1 VLRETDPQTTI
12 WELLLPEEA
21 KRLPTELAR
30 VDAYLDDERFITPWR
45 GLFSARLGRPSV
57 PVDTLLRLLYLK
69 HRYGLGYESLCR
81 EVADSLSWRRFCRIP
96 LDRPVPHPTT
106 LVKLVRRAGPE
117 VIEQV
122 NAALVAKLAQGKLLR
137 ARKLRVDTTVVEAD
151 IDYPTDADLLEQA
164 VRKLG
169 GLVRRIKG
177 RGTASRT
184 RFRDRGRAAGRRMK
198 QLARTLRR
206 RTGVAMAEVDRL
218 TGEVARLARQT
229 VREVEVVARNA
240 RRTLARRPGDGRLG
254 RLVGE
259 LDETIIHTGRL
270 LAQTDQRLAG
280 NRVIAD
286 RLVSL
291 ADPDARP
298 IRKGKPRH
306 PTQFGY
312 TLLLAEDERGFIADH
327 QLQQGNPPDAPQLV
341 PAVQRV
347 VAVTGRAPGTV
358 VGDRGFGTAA
368 NDQAVAALG
377 VKRVGLQRTGT
388 PGTARLALERT
399 RAFPPAAQL
408 AGRHRG
414 PHQPP
419 QARLRAAP
427 DAATPAGRC
436 PHLGRAGHLR
446 LQPAAHDGC
455 RRLTRAPAADLPT
468 STGAATPTRTSS
480 GASSYPGARL
490 EEEAPMR
497 RHTRRQDTLDPGT
510 GVTTAGLDEPPEEP
524 GCFTTTLRCSRGVGS
539 IPLHGP
545 SGSASRGSLGWR
557 HGPGPMWWRSGSRW
571 PVWCSLVAQTP
582 RSWTALLRRRIPS
595 RVSKAPPPGSP
606 RPGARGSR

>member
-21 KRLPTELAR
+21 KRLPAELAR
-30 VDAYLDDERFITPWR
+30 VDAYLDDERFIAPWR
-45 GLFSARLGRPSV
+45 ALFSARLGRPSV

-81 EVADSLSWRRFCRIP
+81 EVADSISWRRFCRIG

-117 VIEQV
+117 VIEEL
-122 NAALVAKLAQGKLLR
+122 NTALLHKLAGGKLLR

-151 IDYPTDADLLEQA
+151 IDYPTDADLLEHA

-169 GLVRRIKG
+169 GLVRRVKA
-177 RGTASRT
+177 RGAASRT

-198 QLARTLRR
+198 RLARTLRR
-206 RTGVAMAEVDRL
+206 RSGVAMAEVDRL
-218 TGEVARLARQT
+218 TGEVAQIARQSL
-229 VREVEVVARNA
+229 REVQAVLRNA
-240 RRTLARRPGDGRLG
+240 RGGLARRPGDGRLA

-259 LDETIIHTGRL
+259 LAETIAATGRL

-312 TLLLAEDERGFIADH
+312 SLLLAEDERGFIADH

-347 VAVTGRAPGTV
+347 IGVTARAPGTV
-358 VGDRGFGTAA
+358 VGDRGFGTTG

-388 PGTARLALERT
+388 PGKARLALERT
-399 RAFPPAAQL
+399 RAF
-408 AGRHRG
+408 R
-414 PHQPP
+414 
-419 QARLRAAP
+419 RLRNWRVGIEA
-427 DAATPAGRC
+427 RIS
-436 PHLGRAGHLR
+436 HLKRGFGLR
-446 LQPAAHDGC
+446 RTRL
-455 RRLTRAPAADLPT
+455 RRL
-468 STGAATPTRTSS
+468 G
-480 GASSYPGARL
+480 GAR
-490 EEEAPMR
+490 
-497 RHTRRQDTLDPGT
+497 TW
-510 GVTTAGLDEPPEEP
+510 VGL
-524 GCFTTTLRCSRGVGS
+524 GIFAYNLQRMTV
-539 IPLHGP
+539 
-545 SGSASRGSLGWR
+545 
-557 HGPGPMWWRSGSRW
+557 
-571 PVWCSLVAQTP
+571 VA
-582 RSWTALLRRRIPS
+582 R
-595 RVSKAPPPGSP
+595 
-606 RPGARGSR
+606 

>member
-1 VLRETDPQTTI
+1 V
-12 WELLLPEEA
+12 A
-21 KRLPTELAR
+21 A
-30 VDAYLDDERFITPWR
+30 
-45 GLFSARLGRPSV
+45 LFDRRLGRPSV

-81 EVADSLSWRRFCRIP
+81 EVADSLSWRRFCRIG

-117 VIEQV
+117 VIGQL
-122 NAALVAKLAQGKLLR
+122 NTALVDKLAADRVLR
-137 ARKLRVDTTVVEAD
+137 GRKLRVDTTVVEAD

-164 VRKLG
+164 VRKVG

-177 RGTASRT
+177 RGAASRT

-229 VREVEVVARNA
+229 VREVEVVACNA
-240 RRTLARRPGDGRLG
+240 HRTLARRPGDGRLA

-280 NRVIAD
+280 NRVIPD

-298 IRKGKPRH
+298 IRKGKPQH

-327 QLQQGNPPDAPQLV
+327 QLQRGNPPDAPQLV
-341 PAVQRV
+341 PAVRRV
-347 VAVTGRAPGTV
+347 IAVTGRPPGTV

-368 NDQAVAALG
+368 NDQAVEALG

-388 PGTARLALERT
+388 PGKARLALERT
-399 RAFPPAAQL
+399 RRF
-408 AGRHRG
+408 R
-414 PHQPP
+414 
-419 QARLRAAP
+419 RLRNWRVGVEA
-427 DAATPAGRC
+427 RIS
-436 PHLGRAGHLR
+436 HLKRSFGLR
-446 LQPAAHDGC
+446 RTRL
-455 RRLTRAPAADLPT
+455 RRL
-468 STGAATPTRTSS
+468 G
-480 GASSYPGARL
+480 GAR
-490 EEEAPMR
+490 
-497 RHTRRQDTLDPGT
+497 TW
-510 GVTTAGLDEPPEEP
+510 VGL
-524 GCFTTTLRCSRGVGS
+524 GIF
-539 IPLHGP
+539 
-545 SGSASRGSLGWR
+545 ASNLQRLT
-557 HGPGPMWWRSGSRW
+557 
-571 PVWCSLVAQTP
+571 VITQ
-582 RSWTALLRRRIPS
+582 
-595 RVSKAPPPGSP
+595 
-606 RPGARGSR
+606 